1 MYEDL
6 LKDKKY
12 DFLKDIKVGYLT
24 IAGSISYGTN
34 IEGSDI
40 DLRGFFHEGIN
51 SYLKIGNLKEEIEN
65 KDLDIVVYTL
75 KKYVKLL
82 VQCNPNT
89 IETIGT
95 KKEHILIMDE
105 VGKMLRDNV
114 SLFLSKKAYISFAG
128 YAEAQ
133 LRRLE
138 NALARD
144 SYPQPEKEKH
154 IMKSIEAQ
162 LLNGEEEYKNFN
174 KINEVSFDIR
184 DSEKEEY
191 EKEIYISMNVKDMPL
206 RDFLR
211 INSGM
216 SNMLRNYGKLNKRN
230 HKKDV
235 PHLNKHAMHLIRLYY
250 MALDILKNHE
260 VVTYREKEHDFLMA
274 IRNGEV
280 SYDEIFRKQKE
291 LKKEVDKAYEES
303 TLPENVDINKIND
316 LLLKMYNK

>member
-1 MYEDL
+1 MYKDL
-6 LKDKKY
+6 LNDEKY

-34 IEGSDI
+34 IATSDI
-40 DLRGFFHEGIN
+40 DLRGFYHEGID
-51 SYLKIGNLKEEIEN
+51 SYLTIGNVKEEIEN
-65 KDLDIVVYTL
+65 KDLDVVLYTL

-95 KKEHILIMDE
+95 KPEHILYIDE
-105 VGKMLRDNV
+105 IGQMLRDNV
-114 SLFLSKKAYISFAG
+114 NLFLSKKAYISFAG

-174 KINEVSFDIR
+174 KINEVKFDIR
-184 DSEKEEY
+184 DSENEEY
-191 EKEIYISMNVKDMPL
+191 EKEIYISMDVKDMPL

-230 HKKDV
+230 HKKDEA
-235 PHLNKHAMHLIRLYY
+235 HLNKHAMHLMRLYY
-250 MALDILKNHE
+250 MAFDILKNHE

-274 IRNGEV
+274 VRNGEV
-280 SYDEIFRKQKE
+280 SYEEIFRKQRE

-303 TLPENVDINKIND
+303 TLPENVDMKAVNN
-316 LLLKMYNK
+316 LLLKMYNR